1 MEIREKLSKALAGKQ
16 CADIVIIGKGASI
29 DAVHVDLLKDKIII
43 NVNDSES
50 IICGDIGVFHHDWV
64 LDYLANVQPGCKLY
78 VTDRSLPLHI
88 PVLQARFV
96 AQDAENDLFME
107 RFFDAETLWLE
118 STAVIN
124 CLRVANEVAKHF
136 EVRKRVFLLGFDFS
150 LDAGFSSKIKNGL
163 HGKDDMYVGHVVRFQ
178 EAYLE
183 MLIKEEDRLN
193 IDIIHVGARPY
204 SLFSVNAFNAL
215 LRVAADKSFSF
226 VKSPTKDDYDHDVKV
241 VAEITTNHFG
251 DNERLKA
258 MILLAKQAGA
268 DFIKLQKRHVETFY
282 KEDMLKK
289 SFKSPFG
296 ETFRDY
302 RSGLELTI
310 QDFEWVD
317 LFCRKIGI
325 GWFASILD
333 EFSFDF
339 IKQFDPPL
347 IKIPSTISERKN
359 YLERV
364 GEEWVGG
371 LVISTGM
378 TDIHY
383 ENFILNS
390 FKNSREIYL
399 LQCTSAYPTP
409 EIDAGIGI
417 IRHYRDLSK
426 QDSRIIPGYSSHDI
440 GSICSQMAV
449 AAGARMIEKHV
460 KLGSVQWAHFDEVA
474 LDLATDE
481 FSNFVK
487 DVRRAQ
493 VIVGA
498 EYKKIRDSEHHKY

>member
-1 MEIREKLSKALAGKQ
+1 MEIREKLCKTLAGKE
-16 CADIVIIGKGASI
+16 CADIVIVGKGASI
-29 DAVHVDLLKDKIII
+29 DGIHTDLLKEKIII
-43 NVNDSES
+43 NANDSES

-64 LDYLANVQPGCKLY
+64 LDYFDNVQPACRLY
-78 VTDRSLPLHI
+78 VTDRSLPPNI
-88 PVLQARFV
+88 PVLQARYV
-96 AQDAENDLFME
+96 AQDAERDLFIE

-118 STAVIN
+118 STAVLN
-124 CLRVANEVAKHF
+124 CLRVANEIAKSF
-136 EVRKRVFLLGFDFS
+136 GVKKRVFLIGFDFS
-150 LDAGFSSKIKNGL
+150 LDAGFSLKVKNGL
-163 HGKDDMYVGHVVRFQ
+163 HGKDDMYVGHIVRSQ
-178 EAYLE
+178 EVYLE
-183 MLIKEEDRLN
+183 MLIKERDRLN

-204 SLFSVNAFNAL
+204 SLFTVDAFNAL
-215 LRVAADKSFSF
+215 LRVADDKSFLF
-226 VKSPTKDDYDHDVKV
+226 VKNPIKDDYDQDVKV

-251 DNERLKA
+251 DKERLKA
-258 MILLAKQAGA
+258 MILLAKRAGA
-268 DFIKLQKRHVETFY
+268 DFIKLQKRHVDTFY
-282 KEDMLKK
+282 KEDILNK

-302 RSGLELTI
+302 RLGLELTI

-317 LFCRKIGI
+317 TFCKRVGI

-347 IKIPSTISERKN
+347 IKLPSTISERKN

-364 GEEWVGG
+364 GEEWYDG

-378 TDIHY
+378 TDINY

-390 FKNSREIYL
+390 FKKSKEIYL

-426 QDSRIIPGYSSHDI
+426 LDSRIIPGYSSHDI

-481 FSNFVK
+481 FSNFVY

-493 VIVGA
+493 GIVGT
-498 EYKKIRDSEHHKY
+498 EHKNIRHSEHHKY